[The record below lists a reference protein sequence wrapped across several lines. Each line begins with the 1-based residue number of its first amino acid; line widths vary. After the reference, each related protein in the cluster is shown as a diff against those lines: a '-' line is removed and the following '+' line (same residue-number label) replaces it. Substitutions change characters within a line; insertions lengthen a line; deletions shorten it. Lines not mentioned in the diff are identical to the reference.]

1 MHTHLCTQACTL
13 VLTHGPIHTD
23 TRMHTCAH
31 TDSCTHTHAHL
42 LTHGPMHTHA
52 HLCLYTDHA
61 HTHVHLCSHTDPCTQ
76 AHMHICSHTDPCTHT
91 HAHLCS
97 CTDLCTQKHRE
108 THTAACVHTF
118 MHTHTHTDTLPSHTL
133 PLWAHPPS
141 LQHRPG
147 GAPVVR
153 EDGDRGS
160 TAPFREGRGMGES
173 RPCSRMIQGGW

>member
-91 HAHLCS
+91 HMHICAHARTYAHRNTEKPTQLHVCTHS
-97 CTDLCTQKHRE
+97 C
-108 THTAACVHTF
+108 
-118 MHTHTHTDTLPSHTL
+118 THTHTQTRFPHTHSPFGPTLPASSTGQVEHLWSGKMETGEVQ
-133 PLWAHPPS
+133 PLSGRA
-141 LQHRPG
+141 
-147 GAPVVR
+147 
-153 EDGDRGS
+153 
-160 TAPFREGRGMGES
+160 EGWGNHGLV
-173 RPCSRMIQGGW
+173 QG